1 MNKITFQEL
10 IKQATNKLEVANENA
25 NIARTLLLYFT
36 KLNQNELYQNLD
48 KNIDFSDKEYF
59 NALDRFLKGEQI
71 QYIIGEVYFYGYD
84 FKIDSRALIPR
95 YETELLVE
103 KIINHSD
110 EYFVD
115 NQNLKI
121 VDIGTGSGIIAIAL
135 NKEIT
140 NSSIWA
146 SDIDDD
152 ALALANENNKIND
165 ANVTFLH
172 SDMLNYFVENK
183 MKFDILVSNPP
194 YISRDE
200 TKIMSNRVLD
210 HEPDVALFGGE
221 TGLVYYENIF
231 KNARKILNP
240 KFMMGFEMGAF
251 QKDAIEALLIKYN
264 FNNYQFSKDY
274 ADKWRNL
281 IVFNNLK

>member
-1 MNKITFQEL
+1 M
-10 IKQATNKLEVANENA
+10 
-25 NIARTLLLYFT
+25 
-36 KLNQNELYQNLD
+36 
-48 KNIDFSDKEYF
+48 
-59 NALDRFLKGEQI
+59 
-71 QYIIGEVYFYGYD
+71 YFYGYD

>member
-59 NALDRFLKGEQI
+59 NALDRFLKGEPI